1 MLVGYVSDEHYLAL
15 HDVSVEFL
23 CGGRSYAVTRSTP
36 RGAIHADLA
45 PGTYTVELA
54 RTGFGPKSVTITV
67 PLDRPHHFRL
77 LSDQLSGYMWP
88 KWVRSGETSEY
99 CIHAAEEC
107 RVSLW
112 RYGLRKEFVRLV
124 SWHGEHGPRASVQVT
139 PDGDYTQT
147 GAEWNRVGYDAKHH
161 SLRVQAPERS
171 GLYYVHLEGVSG
183 ATFGFPWIVAP
194 AQPRA
199 AIAVVAASNNWNAY
213 NNFGGRSNYIHPTE
227 LPERPT
233 LNARL
238 ELDRYR
244 PDYVGY
250 ASTNDAYRPLSFQR
264 PERFNHVP
272 FEDEATDPIRG
283 RQECHTA
290 PAEWRLL
297 AWLEREGF
305 DYDLWSEP
313 QLHTGEIDLDAYR
326 TLIISGHPEY
336 WSTEMYWRVKRWV
349 AENGGR
355 FMYLGGN
362 GICGA
367 VEFVQD
373 GTALRYLNHGESPG
387 RSELGDERF
396 AQHAEPP
403 SRLTGLSFD
412 DRGIMTAA
420 PYRVLRA
427 DHWAFEGT
435 GLRDGDLF
443 GVASLHERVHGGA
456 SGHETD
462 KIPAEGLPPG
472 LVHLAKGTNP
482 DDGGADLV
490 WHTFPSGGEVFSSGS
505 ITYVASLL
513 VDDALSRVTANV
525 LRRFASARNAVP
537 GDDAGPTPDGRADA

>member
-1 MLVGYVSDEHYLAL
+1 MLIGYVSDELYLAL

-23 CGGRSYAVTRSTP
+23 REGRSCATVRSTP
-36 RGAIHADLA
+36 RGAVYAELE
-45 PGTYTVELA
+45 PGSYDVELA
-54 RTGFGPKSVTITV
+54 RDGYGAKRLRLDL
-67 PLDRPHHFRL
+67 PLACPTQFRL
-77 LSDQLSGYMWP
+77 LSDRLAGYMWP
-88 KWVRSGETSEY
+88 KWVRSGGTSEY

-112 RYGLRKEFVRLV
+112 RYGQRKEFVRLV
-124 SWHGEHGPRASVQVT
+124 SWHGEHGPRAGVQLS

-147 GAEWNRVGYDAKHH
+147 GVAWNRVGYDAKHH
-161 SLRVQAPERS
+161 SMRVTAPERS
-171 GLYYVHLEGVSG
+171 GLYYLHLEGASG
-183 ATFGFPWIVAP
+183 ATFGFPWVVAP
-194 AQPRA
+194 ARPSA
-199 AIAVVAASNNWNAY
+199 GIAVLAATNTWNAY

-233 LNARL
+233 MNARL

-250 ASTNDAYRPLSFQR
+250 APPNEAYRPLSFQR

-272 FEDEATDPIRG
+272 FDTEAGDPIRG

-305 DYDLWSEP
+305 DYDLWSEA
-313 QLHTGEIDLDAYR
+313 QLHHGELDLDAYR
-326 TLIISGHPEY
+326 TLIVAVHPEY
-336 WSTEMYWRVKRWV
+336 WSTDMYWRVKSWV
-349 AENGGR
+349 DERGGTLA
-355 FMYLGGN
+355 YLGGN

-373 GTALRYLNHGESPG
+373 GTALRFLNHADGSG

-396 AQHAEPP
+396 AQHAEAPA
-403 SRLTGLSFD
+403 RLTGLTFD
-412 DRGIMTAA
+412 DRGIMTSA
-420 PYRVLRA
+420 PFRVLKP

-435 GLRDGDLF
+435 GLREGDLF

-462 KIPAEGLPPG
+462 KVAPEGVPPG
-472 LVHLAKGTNP
+472 LVHLARGTNP
-482 DDGGADLV
+482 DDGGADIA
-490 WHTFPSGGEVFSSGS
+490 WHRTPSGGEVFAAGS

-513 VDDALSRVTANV
+513 VDEPLSRVTANV
-525 LRRFASARNAVP
+525 LRRFGTRRAG
-537 GDDAGPTPDGRADA
+537 GDA